1 MENST
6 SNVISI
12 QEYRTNKNYYN
23 IGLVIGALRAEVE
36 SGTVKIESVYG
47 LLTDDV
53 KSAIGGDL
61 AYAGGAR

>member
-1 MENST
+1 MENSN
-6 SNVISI
+6 SNLISI
-12 QEYRTNKNYYN
+12 QEYRINRNYYN
-23 IGLVIGALRAEVE
+23 IGLIIGALRAELE

-53 KSAIGGDL
+53 KSAIGSDL